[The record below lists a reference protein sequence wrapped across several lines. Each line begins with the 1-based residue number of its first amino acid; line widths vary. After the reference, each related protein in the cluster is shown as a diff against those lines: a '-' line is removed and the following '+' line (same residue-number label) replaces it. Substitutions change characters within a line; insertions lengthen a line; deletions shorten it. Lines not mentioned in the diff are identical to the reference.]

1 MEEYQFLF
9 TSESID
15 FKKLR
20 QKLVT
25 RLTGL
30 EINNNKY
37 VISNSMIKEMRGI
50 CIVCEFQVRGNTFE
64 ELDVN
69 FTSHFETTGHETY
82 FFMDGD
88 KRIERSVS

>member
-1 MEEYQFLF
+1 
-9 TSESID
+9 
-15 FKKLR
+15 
-20 QKLVT
+20 
-25 RLTGL
+25 
-30 EINNNKY
+30 
-37 VISNSMIKEMRGI
+37 MIKEMRGI